1 MRRKQDRSTSND
13 RPSSRRG
20 SRSGSGTPR
29 RRRNQRTPTT
39 PTRSR
44 ANLDKRFNSG
54 SRTRPIIKP
63 DKYDGKTDLETYLV
77 KFESLASYNGWDQL
91 DRAAHLKAS
100 LIDGAASLLWQ
111 VQDASYQEVV
121 NKLRCRYG
129 THEQQEKFRLEL
141 RTRKR
146 KPGDK
151 VQELSQDIERLVSL
165 AFPEAGSET
174 CDVLARESFIEAL
187 GDPGFAYKIREK
199 GPVTLQEAVM
209 TTMKLE
215 VLRDTRIYSRDS
227 NRPRNVRSTQ
237 ADNNKEQRQAPQA
250 SRNFFSADTAQ
261 NGNEK
266 DTLRRRVNQ
275 HDKEMKTLRGR
286 VEHLTKKDTSS
297 FTPYGTQ
304 ATS

>member
-1 MRRKQDRSTSND
+1 MMDYIDNELPDYTTYYPEKQHRPRRYDQHSPARHHWTTEESGSECDHLEQRQRFRRQQCHRMDSDYATDYLHQRRTASHYDRPCFDTQPMRRKHDRSTSND

-146 KPGDK
+146 KPGEK
-151 VQELSQDIERLVSL
+151 VQELSQDIERCLLYTS
-165 AFPEAGSET
+165 PS
-174 CDVLARESFIEAL
+174 
-187 GDPGFAYKIREK
+187 P
-199 GPVTLQEAVM
+199 
-209 TTMKLE
+209 
-215 VLRDTRIYSRDS
+215 RDS
-227 NRPRNVRSTQ
+227 
-237 ADNNKEQRQAPQA
+237 
-250 SRNFFSADTAQ
+250 
-261 NGNEK
+261 
-266 DTLRRRVNQ
+266 
-275 HDKEMKTLRGR
+275 
-286 VEHLTKKDTSS
+286 
-297 FTPYGTQ
+297 
-304 ATS
+304 